1 MRKTTKYKILMWMD
15 ALLIVMWPIALFT
28 TPATY
33 PVWAAFLIG
42 AVWCSDIFK
51 FFTHWKYLLEAKIEE
66 M

>member
-15 ALLIVMWPIALFT
+15 ALLIIMWPIALFT
-28 TPATY
+28 APTTY

-42 AVWCSDIFK
+42 AVWCSDIVE
-51 FFTHWKYLLEAKIEE
+51 FFTHWKCLLEAKIEE